1 MLKNATSLTT
11 CVGLTL
17 AVLVLNSAPLQGAT
31 LTGSGT
37 HLPIPGP
44 NPGDP
49 GGVSLTQTPWA
60 VGVGFDAVWS
70 SPAHPDW
77 IGTLSATGPI
87 PGALSTGI
95 TDYDFSTLPNGNLP
109 AGTIFIVG
117 DLDGGSTL
125 AENIDLTAYDAFSNV
140 ISLWLDEPIGIWGA
154 PWPAGSLSVPGWDW
168 NTTTPNAYNF
178 SGATVTGGN
187 PSINVAML
195 SNTAIT
201 RLLIN
206 KHATHF
212 GFGMRAPETVP
223 VPVPEPTTAA
233 MLASASCIVLIWRRK
248 RR

>member
-1 MLKNATSLTT
+1 MLKNSTSLATG
-11 CVGLTL
+11 VA
-17 AVLVLNSAPLQGAT
+17 AVLAILFLSFEPLQAAT
-31 LTGSGT
+31 LTGSGP
-37 HLPIPGP
+37 HLPVPGP

-49 GGVSLTQTPWA
+49 GGVPLTQTPWTA
-60 VGVGFDAVWS
+60 GVGFDGVWS

-87 PGALSTGI
+87 PGSLSTGI
-95 TDYDFSTLPNGNLP
+95 ADYDFSTLPNGNLP
-109 AGTIFIVG
+109 ASTIFIVG

-125 AENIDLTAYDAFSNV
+125 AENIDLTAYDASNNV
-140 ISLWLDEPIGIWGA
+140 INLWLDEPIGIWGS

-168 NTTTPNAYNF
+168 NTTTANAYNF

-201 RLLIN
+201 RLLVN
-206 KHATHF
+206 KHTTHF

-223 VPVPEPTTAA
+223 EPGTVT
-233 MLASASCIVLIWRRK
+233 MLAGVALMLCVFSIRRQSK
-248 RR
+248 M